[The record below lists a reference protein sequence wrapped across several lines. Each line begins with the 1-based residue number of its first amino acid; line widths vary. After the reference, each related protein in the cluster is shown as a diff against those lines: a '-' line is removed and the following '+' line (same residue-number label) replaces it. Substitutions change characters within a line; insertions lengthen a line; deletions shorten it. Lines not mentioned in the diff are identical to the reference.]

1 MKTPTAEAPSNSSS
15 ANSRHVLTIDIGTT
29 SAKVLIVSDSG
40 QVVTSA
46 QEFYPTDFPHPGF
59 AVQDP
64 DVVVNGIL
72 KIIKQARGQFNGN
85 IYGIGVSSAMHSM
98 MAIDAKGKPLTPL
111 ILWSD
116 MRSRQQAR
124 QLQKSI
130 AGMEIYNKTGTPI
143 HPMSPLCKL
152 MWMRENDRGIIEKAS
167 KFISIK
173 EYLFLV
179 LCGETLVDHS
189 VASSSGLFDVHKLDW
204 SHQALDVAGITADK
218 LSRCVS
224 PYNQELRIRKDL
236 AKSLGLDE
244 NIPITPGAS
253 DGCLAHLGSNAMEK
267 GRLSLTV
274 GTSGAVR
281 MASKTYAP
289 DPKQRTFNYRLDE
302 HTFISG
308 GATNN
313 GTVLMNWFCH
323 NFYSGKTADIVEFAK
338 VASTVEAGAG
348 GLVFLPYVFGERAPH
363 YNPDLRGVFFG
374 LAQHHSQAHLMR
386 ALLEGI
392 CLEIRSIVESI
403 EESIEKVTGILASG
417 GFVRSPEWLQLMANV
432 LQKDITLHDVHDASS
447 LGAALM
453 AFKSLDIPTSFDGS
467 QKKLVFQPDPTV
479 AGTYDDVYDVFSSTT
494 TLLEKEFSKIVRL
507 QGS

>member
-1 MKTPTAEAPSNSSS
+1 MKNPTAEAPSNSSN
-15 ANSRHVLTIDIGTT
+15 AKSRHVLTIDVGTT
-29 SAKVLIVSDSG
+29 SAKVLVVSDEG
-40 QVVTSA
+40 TVAASA
-46 QEFYPTDFPHPGF
+46 QEFYPTEFPHPGF
-59 AVQDP
+59 AVQDAK
-64 DVVVNGIL
+64 VVTDGIL
-72 KIIKQARGQFNGN
+72 KIIKQARTQFNGV
-85 IYGIGVSSAMHSM
+85 IEAIGVSSAMHSM
-98 MAIDAKGKPLTPL
+98 MAIDHEGSPLTPL

-116 MRSRQQAR
+116 MRSAAQAK
-124 QLQKSI
+124 QLQKSVVGI
-130 AGMEIYNKTGTPI
+130 EIYNATGTPI

-152 MWMRENDRGIIEKAS
+152 MWMRENQPDVLQKAS

-173 EYLFLV
+173 EYLFLI
-179 LCGETLVDHS
+179 LCGQTHVDYS

-204 SHQALDVAGITADK
+204 SQQALDVAGITADK

-224 PYNQELRIRKDL
+224 PYDRTLRIRKDL

-244 NIPITPGAS
+244 SIPVVPGAS

-289 DPKQRTFNYRLDE
+289 DLRQRTFNYRLDE

-313 GTVLMNWFCH
+313 GTVLLNWFCQ
-323 NFYSGKTADIVEFAK
+323 NFYSGSANIVDFARA
-338 VASTVEAGAG
+338 ASAVDAGAG

-374 LAQHHSQAHLMR
+374 LAQHHTQAHLMR

-403 EESIEKVTGILASG
+403 EQSIEQVTGILASG
-417 GFVRSPEWLQLMANV
+417 GFVRSREWLQIMSNV
-432 LQKDITLHDVHDASS
+432 LQKSITLHDVHDASS
-447 LGAALM
+447 LGAALI
-453 AFKSLDIPTSFDGS
+453 AFKSVGIPTSFDGS
-467 QKKLVFQPDPTV
+467 EKKVVFEPDV
-479 AGTYDDVYDVFSSTT
+479 RLEGIYDDLYGIFSRTIEVV
-494 TLLEKEFSKIVRL
+494 EKEFSHIVRL
-507 QGS
+507 QHS